1 LGNLKVKIYNCLNFK
16 NMAKKYT
23 VEFTR
28 NAVYQE
34 RGYIIIEASTKA
46 EARQLAKEALE
57 NGEDVMDYEG
67 DVSDLDFVN
76 EQLDDNHTRIDN
88 IEVDDFIED
97 DGAEE
102 EEDYSDYDEEEEEY

>member
-1 LGNLKVKIYNCLNFK
+1 
-16 NMAKKYT
+16 MAKKYT

-34 RGYIIIEASTKA
+34 KGYIIIEASTKA

-57 NGEDVMDYEG
+57 NGEDAMDYEG

-76 EQLDDNHTRIDN
+76 EQLDDNHTRIN
-88 IEVDDFIED
+88 SVEVDDFIED

-102 EEDYSDYDEEEEEY
+102 EEDYSDYDDEEEEEEEEY

>member
-1 LGNLKVKIYNCLNFK
+1 
-16 NMAKKYT
+16 MAKKYT

-34 RGYIIIEASTKA
+34 KGYIIIEASTKA

-57 NGEDVMDYEG
+57 NGEDAMDYEG

-76 EQLDDNHTRIDN
+76 DQFLDDNHTHIDSV
-88 IEVDDFIED
+88 EVDDFIED
-97 DGAEE
+97 DGDEE
-102 EEDYSDYDEEEEEY
+102 VEDFSDYDDEEEEEEY